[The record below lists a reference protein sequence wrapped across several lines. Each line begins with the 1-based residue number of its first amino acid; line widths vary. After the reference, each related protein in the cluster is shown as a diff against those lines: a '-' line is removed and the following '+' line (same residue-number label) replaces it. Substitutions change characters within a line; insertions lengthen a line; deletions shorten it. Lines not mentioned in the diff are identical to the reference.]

1 MKRGDAIARRYAR
14 ALFGLGDA
22 KTAAE
27 LLDELARLSETI
39 VSSDE
44 MRRVLFT
51 PIHARPQRRAVIGE
65 LCERLGLRPEI
76 RAFARILVD
85 ENRAQNLPSICDA
98 LRELVERAQGRIEAD
113 VASAR
118 ELSAAESAGL
128 EEALSRR
135 VGARVSLKT
144 RVDPSL
150 IAGVV
155 ARIGDLLLDG
165 SLRSQIATLGENL
178 RRGSA

>member
-1 MKRGDAIARRYAR
+1 VKRGDAIARRYAR

-22 KTAAE
+22 TTAAG
-27 LLDELARLSETI
+27 LLEELARLSDAI
-39 VSSDE
+39 VASDAL
-44 MRRVLFT
+44 RRVLFT

-65 LCERLGLRPEI
+65 LSTRLGLSPEL

-85 ENRAQNLPSICDA
+85 ENRAQHLPSICDA
-98 LRELVERAQGRIEAD
+98 LRELVERAQGRIEAE
-113 VASAR
+113 VTSAR
-118 ELSAAESAGL
+118 ELSAAEAAGI

-135 VGARVSLKT
+135 IGARVSLKT

-150 IAGVV
+150 VAGVV
-155 ARIGDLLLDG
+155 ARVGDLLLDG

>member
-22 KTAAE
+22 RTAAG
-27 LLDELARLSETI
+27 LLDELAGLSETI
-39 VSSDE
+39 VGNDA

-51 PIHARPQRRAVIGE
+51 PIHARPRRRAVIGE
-65 LCERLGLRPEI
+65 LSARLGLRPEL
-76 RAFARILVD
+76 RAFAAILVD
-85 ENRAQNLPSICDA
+85 ENRARYLPAICDA
-98 LRELVERAQGRIEAD
+98 LRELVERAQGRIEAE
-113 VASAR
+113 VTSAR
-118 ELSAAESAGL
+118 ELSAAEAAAL

-150 IAGVV
+150 VAGVV
-155 ARIGDLLLDG
+155 ARVGDLLLDG
-165 SLRSQIATLGENL
+165 SLRSQIATLGESL